1 MIAIPLWEE
10 VSKLKEG
17 GGGGGEIEEEVVM
30 VDKACGAVTWVG
42 V

>member
-1 MIAIPLWEE
+1 M
-10 VSKLKEG
+10 KEG
-17 GGGGGEIEEEVVM
+17 GREGGEIEEEVSM